1 MVSALNSPDRTIQ
14 AQALARV
21 IVFYSWAFC
30 CHTASSPMYEYVCMI
45 PEIITGPIGHD
56 ARKRRLT

>member
-1 MVSALNSPDRTIQ
+1 MVSALNSPDRAIQ

-21 IVFYSWAFC
+21 IGFYSWAFC
-30 CHTASSPMYEYVCMI
+30 CHTASSTMFEWVKI
-45 PEIITGPIGHD
+45 PEIIAGPTGHD